1 MDGKPYLLDGA
12 NWTWSGTGTI
22 PHLLVSH
29 LGYTFFAV
37 LVGFVIAFPL
47 GLLIGHT
54 GRGSFL
60 AINAGNAGRSLPT
73 LGLLSLL
80 VVLMGLGFTPVLI
93 ALVVLVI
100 PPILT
105 STYAGLRSVDQNAV
119 DAAKGMGMSSTQVLF
134 RVELPIALPVVFG
147 GIRAAVL
154 QVVATATVA
163 AYVGGS
169 GLGRLLVDGLALNDY
184 GQMVAGAV
192 VVAVLAIVLDL
203 LLGLVQRYAVSP
215 GLTGRGLKRARGT
228 RSVAESGAIP
238 DEELISAGSS
248 KGTS

>member
-1 MDGKPYLLDGA
+1 MDDAPYLLDGA
-12 NWTWSGTGTI
+12 NWAWSSPGTI
-22 PHLLVSH
+22 PHLLLSH
-29 LGYTFFAV
+29 LGYTAISV
-37 LVGFVIAFPL
+37 LVGFLIAFPV

-54 GRGSFL
+54 GKGSFL

-80 VVLMGLGFTPVLI
+80 VVLLGLGFRPVLI

-105 STYAGLRSVDQNAV
+105 STYAGVRAVDPNAV
-119 DAAKGMGMSSTQVLF
+119 DAARGMGMSPAQVLF

-163 AYVGGS
+163 AYVGLS

-184 GQMVAGAV
+184 GRMVAGAV
-192 VVAVLAIVLDL
+192 VVAVLAVALDL

-215 GLTGRGLKRARGT
+215 GLTGRGLGRARAR
-228 RSVAESGAIP
+228 RSVGESGARP
-238 DEELISAGSS
+238 EQELVSAGTS

>member
-1 MDGKPYLLDGA
+1 MDGTPYLLDGA
-12 NWTWSGTGTI
+12 NWDWATAGSI
-22 PHLLVSH
+22 PHLLLTH
-29 LGYTFFAV
+29 LGYTAIAV
-37 LVGFVIAFPL
+37 VVGFLIAFPI

-54 GRGSFL
+54 GKGAFL

-80 VVLMGLGFTPVLI
+80 VVLMGLKFTPVLI

-105 STYAGLRSVDQNAV
+105 STYAGLRTVDPNAV
-119 DAAKGMGMSSTQVLF
+119 DAARGMGMSSSQVLF
-134 RVELPIALPVVFG
+134 RVELPMALPVVFG
-147 GIRAAVL
+147 GVRAAVL

-163 AYVGGS
+163 AYVGRS
-169 GLGRLLVDGLALNDY
+169 GLGRLLVDGLAVNDY
-184 GQMVAGAV
+184 GRVIAGAV
-192 VVAVLAIVLDL
+192 VVAALAIVLDV

-215 GLTGRGLKRARGT
+215 GITGRGLSRT
-228 RSVAESGAIP
+228 RRTGSVASSPA
-238 DEELISAGSS
+238 DTELVSAVTS